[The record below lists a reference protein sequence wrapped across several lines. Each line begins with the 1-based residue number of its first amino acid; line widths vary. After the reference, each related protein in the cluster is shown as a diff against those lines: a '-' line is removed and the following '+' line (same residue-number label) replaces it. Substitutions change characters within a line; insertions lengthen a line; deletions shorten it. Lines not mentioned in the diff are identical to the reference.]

1 MTQRITLQAPAKLNL
16 TLDITGLA
24 PNGYHTLDMV
34 MHTVSLCD
42 TVTVEPADEI
52 KLVCPDWLPN
62 GPKNLAWRAA
72 ELLRE
77 HAGVGR
83 GALISLDKRIPA
95 QAGMG
100 GGSADAAAVLKG
112 MNELW
117 GLGLTVGELC
127 KIGLALG
134 SDVPFAV
141 AGGTARVSGVGE
153 EIEPIV
159 GIKPLWFLL
168 AKPDG
173 GVDTAEAYRLY
184 DEIGAVT
191 RPHNKRF
198 LEALQCGDF
207 GGMAQYG
214 GNALEKAAMEL
225 LPAIGELLAMIRKT
239 SAPYAAMTGSG
250 AAVFA
255 VFETEGEAQAAC
267 AQLHGAAWKA
277 VARSLDVM

>member
-16 TLDITGLA
+16 TLDITGIA

-62 GPKNLAWRAA
+62 GPKNLAWRAV

-77 HAGVGR
+77 HAGVRR
-83 GALISLDKRIPA
+83 GALITLEKRIPA

-184 DEIGAVT
+184 DELGAAV
-191 RPHNKRF
+191 RPDNDR
-198 LEALQCGDF
+198 LIDAMRCGDLR
-207 GGMAQYG
+207 GMARFG
-214 GNALEKAAMEL
+214 GNALQKAAIKL
-225 LPAIGELLAMIRKT
+225 LPPVGDLLNRLGETGTA
-239 SAPYAAMTGSG
+239 YAAMTGSG

>member
-1 MTQRITLQAPAKLNL
+1 MSQQITLQAPAKLNL

-72 ELLRE
+72 ELLRA
-77 HAGVGR
+77 HAGEAL
-83 GALISLDKRIPA
+83 GARITLAKRIPA

-100 GGSADAAAVLKG
+100 GGSADAAAVLKAL
-112 MNELW
+112 NELW
-117 GLGLTVGELC
+117 GLGLTAGELC

-141 AGGTARVSGVGE
+141 AGGTARVRGVGD
-153 EIEPIV
+153 EIEPIHSV
-159 GIKPLWFLL
+159 KPLWFLL

-173 GVDTAEAYRLY
+173 GVGTVEAYRLY
-184 DEIGAVT
+184 DVIGAAA
-191 RPHNKRF
+191 RPDNDRF

-207 GGMAQYG
+207 GGMALYG
-214 GNALEKAAMEL
+214 GNALEKAAMKL
-225 LPAIGELLAMIRKT
+225 LPAIGELLAMIRET
-239 SAPYAAMTGSG
+239 GTPYAAMTGSG
-250 AAVFA
+250 AAIFA
-255 VFETEGEAQAAC
+255 VFETEGEAIQA
-267 AQLHGAAWKA
+267 QKKMSGKPWSA
-277 VARSLDVM
+277 VAHSI

>member
-1 MTQRITLQAPAKLNL
+1 MSQRITLHAPAKLNL

-42 TVTVEPADEI
+42 MVTVEPMDEI
-52 KLVCPDWLPN
+52 QLVCPDWLPH

-72 ELLRE
+72 ELLRA
-77 HAGVGR
+77 HAGEAR
-83 GALISLDKRIPA
+83 GARITLEKRIPA

-112 MNELW
+112 LNELW

-127 KIGLALG
+127 AIGLALG

-141 AGGTARVSGVGE
+141 AGGTARVRGVGE
-153 EIEPIV
+153 EIEPIHGV
-159 GIKPLWFLL
+159 KPLWFLL

-173 GVDTAEAYRLY
+173 GVGTAEAYRLY
-184 DEIGAVT
+184 DEIGAAA
-191 RPHNKRF
+191 RPDNDRF
-198 LEALQCGDF
+198 AEALQCGDF
-207 GGMAQYG
+207 GGMARFG

-225 LPAIGELLAMIRKT
+225 LPAIEELLAMVRRT
-239 SAPYAAMTGSG
+239 GAPYAAMTGSG

-255 VFETEGEAQAAC
+255 VFETEGEAMRAKEKMGGKPW
-267 AQLHGAAWKA
+267 LA
-277 VARSLDVM
+277 VAHSI